1 MARSGYMGEA
11 VSGDRAADEGERVK
25 ESRWAEEG
33 PGEEAK
39 SAESAGECLGTMPIG
54 RLLAGGGGNDA
65 GAGAGAVVAAS
76 ASASVSVSMSAFAFA
91 FDAVSAG

>member
-1 MARSGYMGEA
+1 MGEA

-39 SAESAGECLGTMPIG
+39 SAESAGECLGTMPMG
-54 RLLAGGGGNDA
+54 RLLAGGGGSDA
-65 GAGAGAVVAAS
+65 VAGVAACLSVS
-76 ASASVSVSMSAFAFA
+76 ASAFASA
-91 FDAVSAG
+91 AVSAD

>member
-65 GAGAGAVVAAS
+65 GAGAVVAAS
-76 ASASVSVSMSAFAFA
+76 ASASVSVSTSAFAFA